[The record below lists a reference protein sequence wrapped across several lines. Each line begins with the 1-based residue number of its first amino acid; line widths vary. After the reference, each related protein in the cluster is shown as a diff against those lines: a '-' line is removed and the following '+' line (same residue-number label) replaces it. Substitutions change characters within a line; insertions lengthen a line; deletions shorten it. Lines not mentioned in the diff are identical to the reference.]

1 MRSVVLKAFPGFTAD
16 LEGATTWMYLDVLG
30 IVTTGY
36 GNALMTVAAALAL
49 PWRHADGSLAT
60 PAEVVAE
67 YSAVQNL
74 KGKLDARGRL
84 WTQDG
89 GGIFAQ
95 LTKLRLD
102 DAGVTN
108 LVQRTIAADDEALR
122 KRHSDWDVWPGCAQM
137 ALLSLE
143 WACGTNYKFPKMDA
157 ALAVGDFAAAAR
169 EIEMTKEHNPGNDLR
184 ARNAANEI
192 LMLNASRVQAFGLD
206 PDYLNWTTSLAA
218 LEQDAIPTERELP
231 PCDSGEG

>member
-1 MRSVVLKAFPGFTAD
+1 MRDVVLKAFPGFTRD
-16 LEGATTWMYLDVLG
+16 LEGPTNWMYLDVLG

-36 GNALMTVAAALAL
+36 GNAMLTVAPALAL
-49 PWRHADGSLAT
+49 PWRHPDGSLAT

-74 KGKLDARGRL
+74 KGQRNARGVL
-84 WTQDG
+84 WTQCG
-89 GGIFAQ
+89 GGAFAA

-102 DAGVTN
+102 DEGVTS
-108 LVQRTIAADDEALR
+108 LVHRTIAADDEALR
-122 KRHSDWDVWPGCAQM
+122 ERYASWEDMPGCAQM
-137 ALLSLE
+137 GLLSLA
-143 WACGTNYKFPKMDA
+143 WACGSNYHFPKMDA
-157 ALAVGDFAAAAR
+157 ALAAGDFATAAR
-169 EIEMTKEHNPGNDLR
+169 EIEMTPEHNPGNNLA
-184 ARNAANEI
+184 ARNKANET
-192 LMLNASRVQAFGLD
+192 LMLNADRVQAFGLD